1 MPVLV
6 DEMPLDTVSLNLRT
20 VGEVLAHVQRDGRM
34 AVELRWDGTPPD
46 LTIPQAVHAR
56 DIGAHQ
62 LEVTTAD
69 PRELALDAMAAME
82 QALGEADSARVS
94 ATDLLARNEA
104 PAAMAKLASCLTT
117 WHQAQQC
124 ILQSARLL
132 RIDLN
137 TIDVDGE
144 PLHAM
149 LEQFSQQL
157 RQIKD
162 ALRNQDYVT
171 MSDILTYELDR
182 AGARWRS
189 AMTSL
194 SCAVA
199 QQ

>member
-34 AVELRWDGTPPD
+34 AVELLWDGTPPD

-56 DIGAHQ
+56 DIGSHQ

-104 PAAMAKLASCLTT
+104 PAAMSKLASCLTT

-132 RIDLN
+132 KIDLN
-137 TIDVDGE
+137 TIDVGGE
-144 PLHAM
+144 PLQAM

-182 AGARWRS
+182 AGEQWRG